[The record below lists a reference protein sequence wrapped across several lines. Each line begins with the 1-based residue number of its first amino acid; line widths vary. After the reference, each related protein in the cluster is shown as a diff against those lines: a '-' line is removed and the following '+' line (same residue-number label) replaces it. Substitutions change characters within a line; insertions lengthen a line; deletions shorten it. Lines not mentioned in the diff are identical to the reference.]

1 MHYKI
6 IIAYD
11 GTDFFGWQALPGL
24 PTVAQTM
31 QDLFAKVFNQ
41 QIMLRGVSRTDA
53 GVHAL
58 GQVATFKTDLN
69 IKLEQLVC
77 AWNNVL
83 PQSIVIQSCQYV
95 ADDFNIHAHVE
106 QKTYQYHFFTNRP
119 LPFTARYGWYFRYP
133 VNLDKL
139 KDCLQVFVGTHD
151 FRSFCTGADKEFKR
165 GTVRTIDSAEFEY
178 VEQLQAYR
186 ITIKGH
192 SFLRH
197 MIRRIVGA
205 CLDVASSDE
214 LGVQTLHTAL
224 AEKNPAQQLP
234 TAPAQGLVLCEVRYK
249 T

>member
-1 MHYKI
+1 MQYKI

-31 QDLFAKVFNQ
+31 QDVFAKVFNQ
-41 QIMLRGVSRTDA
+41 QIILRGVSRTDA

-58 GQVATFKTDLN
+58 GQVATFKTNRDLDPEK
-69 IKLEQLVC
+69 ILF
-77 AWNNVL
+77 AWNNLL
-83 PQSIVIQSCQYV
+83 PQSIVIQSCEAV

-119 LPFTARYGWYFRYP
+119 VPFTARYGWYFRYP

-151 FRSFCTGADKEFKR
+151 FRSFCTGADEEFKL
-165 GTVRTIDSAEFEY
+165 GTVRTIDSAGLEY
-178 VEQLQAYR
+178 IEQLNAYR

-205 CLDVASSDE
+205 CLQVASSDE
-214 LGVQTLHTAL
+214 LAVHTLHTAL

-234 TAPAQGLVLCEVRYK
+234 NAPAQGLVLCKVKYK